1 MYEVIIKKKI
11 ERMVKTMP
19 PQQIINFR
27 DLVNE
32 IRENGPVRSNWLN
45 YGILKGTQ
53 THHCHLAPKWVA
65 CWVETEQGIRVEVTY
80 VGSRES
86 APYAKN

>member
-1 MYEVIIKKKI
+1 MA
-11 ERMVKTMP
+11 KTMP
-19 PQQIINFR
+19 PQQIIKFR

-32 IRENGPVRSNWLN
+32 IKLKGPIRSNWPN
-45 YGILKGTQ
+45 YGMIIGTKN
-53 THHCHLAPKWVA
+53 HHCHLSPKWVA
-65 CWVETEQGIRVEVTY
+65 CWEETEKGIQVEVTY